1 MPHPDRFSRLQQH
14 WGLLRR
20 VRTTSALS
28 DTDGLAFRSATW
40 VLLLVIFVFALIPA
54 SSSQSSSFGSAFDPS
69 TSVVSLKQTPKQLG
83 DRRIVVE
90 LDTQPDNYAWVGIS
104 SIVSFQ
110 QSDRTDDHGSRW
122 SIPPLARNL
131 ATGMPTFS
139 HHVRA
144 PPAH

>member
-1 MPHPDRFSRLQQH
+1 M
-14 WGLLRR
+14 
-20 VRTTSALS
+20 RTTSALRNPN
-28 DTDGLAFRSATW
+28 GLAFLSASW

-54 SSSQSSSFGSAFDPS
+54 GSAQSKAFGSAFDPS

-83 DRRIVVE
+83 ERRTVVE
-90 LDTQPDNYAWVGIS
+90 PDNQPDSTVWVGVP

-110 QSDRTDDHGSRW
+110 QIDRIDDHGSRW

-131 ATGMPTFS
+131 AAGMPTFS

-144 PPAH
+144 PPAN